1 MNEKSIPQALR
12 EQADAIEKL
21 AQRIAKES
29 KELPDEEDR
38 RDGGEL
44 ADALFAI
51 QSKLRYEYSLDCGN
65 HVGRVIFRRDLIISP
80 EIFFQKTIDKLAPLW
95 YYNHVKRKW

>member
-1 MNEKSIPQALR
+1 MESAEHMLNALNAERGKQIMNEKSIPQALR

-29 KELPDEEDR
+29 KEFSDEEDR

-51 QSKLRYEYSLDCGN
+51 QSKLRYEYSWIAETMWD
-65 HVGRVIFRRDLIISP
+65 
-80 EIFFQKTIDKLAPLW
+80 T
-95 YYNHVKRKW
+95 

>member
-1 MNEKSIPQALR
+1 MNEKTIPQALR

-29 KELPDEEDR
+29 QMLSDEEDR
-38 RDGGEL
+38 RDGGEI

-51 QSKLRYEYSLDCGN
+51 QSKLRYEYFWIAGAIWD
-65 HVGRVIFRRDLIISP
+65 V
-80 EIFFQKTIDKLAPLW
+80 
-95 YYNHVKRKW
+95 

>member
-1 MNEKSIPQALR
+1 MNEKSITQALR

-29 KELPDEEDR
+29 QKLSDEEDR

-44 ADALFAI
+44 ADALFTI
-51 QSKLRYEYSLDCGN
+51 QSKLRYEYSWIAETMWD
-65 HVGRVIFRRDLIISP
+65 V
-80 EIFFQKTIDKLAPLW
+80 
-95 YYNHVKRKW
+95 